1 MSDVVANGVQFHVQ
15 HLNPVS
21 AAERT
26 APPVVFLHGLG
37 MDNMASFYYTVA
49 GAVAK
54 TGAECILYDMR
65 GHGSSE
71 RPRTGYT
78 MEDSVADLTG
88 ILAALEIDGPVHL
101 VGNSYGGTIA
111 LDFAAVSPGR
121 AASLVLIEAHFNVDG
136 WSEQIAAERER
147 VAGVVA
153 EMGEENLQAWI
164 RRFGRKVVKMMDA
177 LTDLANHTSFYPDL
191 TRNRPIPA
199 EALRALTCPIRAVY
213 GERSDVPDYERQL
226 KDLLPH
232 ASLTVVE
239 GVGHSVL
246 MDATPQVREIV
257 LEWLASPEVSGS
269 GVRAAQTTEL
279 DRG

>member
-1 MSDVVANGVQFHVQ
+1 MSEVLANGVRFHVQ
-15 HLNPVS
+15 HLNPVP
-21 AAERT
+21 AGERT

-54 TGAECILYDMR
+54 TGAETVLYDLR

-78 MEDSVADLTG
+78 IEDSVEDLTG
-88 ILAALEIDGPVHL
+88 ILGALAIDGPVHL

-111 LDFAAVSPGR
+111 LDFAVTHPER
-121 AASLVLIEAHFNVDG
+121 AASIVLIEAHFNVDG

-191 TRNRPIPA
+191 TKNRPIPTD
-199 EALRALTCPIRAVY
+199 ALRALTCPVRAIY
-213 GERSDVPDYERQL
+213 GERSDVPDYRRQL
-226 KDLLPH
+226 NDLLPH

-239 GVGHSVL
+239 GAGHSVL

-257 LEWLASPEVSGS
+257 LEWLASPEVSG
-269 GVRAAQTTEL
+269 RAAPRAAEL
-279 DRG
+279 DPR

>member
-1 MSDVVANGVQFHVQ
+1 MSDVLANGVRFHVQ
-15 HLNPVS
+15 HLNP

-49 GAVAK
+49 GSVAK
-54 TGAECILYDMR
+54 TGTECILYDLR

-78 MEDSVADLTG
+78 MEDSVEDLRG
-88 ILAALEIDGPVHL
+88 ILDAIGITGPVHL
-101 VGNSYGGTIA
+101 IGNSYGGTIG
-111 LDFAAVSPGR
+111 LDFAVVHPDR
-121 AASLVLIEAHFNVDG
+121 VASIVLIEAHFNVDG
-136 WSEQIAAERER
+136 WSEQISAERER

-191 TRNRPIPA
+191 TKARPIPT
-199 EALRALTCPIRAVY
+199 ERLRALTCPIRAIY
-213 GERSDVPDYERQL
+213 GEESDVPDYSAQL
-226 KDLLPH
+226 HNLLPH
-232 ASLTVVE
+232 ATLTVVE

-246 MDATPQVREIV
+246 MDATPAVREIV
-257 LEWLASPEVSGS
+257 TEWLASQPTPGGGIVPPPRTGHIL
-269 GVRAAQTTEL
+269 R
-279 DRG
+279 

>member
-1 MSDVVANGVQFHVQ
+1 MEVVSNGVRLHVQ
-15 HLNPVS
+15 HLNPVP
-21 AAERT
+21 AGGRQ

-54 TGAECILYDMR
+54 TGAEAVLYDLR
-65 GHGSSE
+65 GHGDSE

-88 ILAALEIDGPVHL
+88 LLDALTIPGPVHL
-101 VGNSYGGTIA
+101 IGNSYGGTIA
-111 LDFAAVSPGR
+111 LDFAVASPER
-121 AASLVLIEAHFNVDG
+121 VASIVLIEAHFNVDG

-147 VAGVVA
+147 VAQVVA

-164 RRFGRKVVKMMDA
+164 RRFGRKVVKSMDA

-191 TRNRPIPA
+191 TKARPVPR
-199 EALRALTCPIRAVY
+199 EQLRALTCPVRAVY
-213 GERSDVPDYERQL
+213 GENSDVRDFSRQL
-226 KDLLPH
+226 ADLLPH

-257 LEWLASPEVSGS
+257 VNWLAEL
-269 GVRAAQTTEL
+269 GVGRCYQ
-279 DRG
+279 

>member
-1 MSDVVANGVQFHVQ
+1 MSEVRANGVRLHVQ
-15 HLNPVS
+15 HLNAVP
-21 AAERT
+21 AGERA

-37 MDNMASFYYTVA
+37 MDSMASFYYTIA

-54 TGAECILYDMR
+54 TGAEAVLYDLR

-78 MEDSVADLTG
+78 MEDSVADLEG
-88 ILAALEIDGPVHL
+88 LLDALEITGPVHL

-111 LDFAAVSPGR
+111 LDFAVSHPHR
-121 AASLVLIEAHFNVDG
+121 VASIVLIEAHFNVDG
-136 WSEQIAAERER
+136 WADQIAAERER

-164 RRFGRKVVKMMDA
+164 RRFGRKVVRMMDA

-191 TRNRPIPA
+191 TKARPIPRDR
-199 EALRALTCPIRAVY
+199 LRALTCPVRAVY
-213 GERSDVPDYERQL
+213 GEQSDVPDYTRRL
-226 KDLLPH
+226 ADLLPH
-232 ASLTVVE
+232 ATLTVVE

-246 MDATPQVREIV
+246 MDATPRVREIIV
-257 LEWLASPEVSGS
+257 DFLAGLPSGPCL
-269 GVRAAQTTEL
+269 R
-279 DRG
+279 

>member
-1 MSDVVANGVQFHVQ
+1 MSEVTANGVRFHIQ
-15 HLNPVS
+15 HLNPVP
-21 AAERT
+21 AEERT
-26 APPVVFLHGLG
+26 TPPVVFLHGLG

-54 TGAECILYDMR
+54 TGAECLLYDMR
-65 GHGSSE
+65 GHGSTE

-78 MEDSVADLTG
+78 MDDSVADLTCLLDEIG
-88 ILAALEIDGPVHL
+88 ITGPAHL

-111 LDFAAVSPGR
+111 LNFAVSAPER
-121 AASLVLIEAHFNVDG
+121 VASIVLIEAHFNVEG
-136 WSEQIAAERER
+136 WSEQITAERER

-191 TRNRPIPA
+191 TRTRDVPR
-199 EALRALTCPIRAVY
+199 EGLRSLTCPVRAIY
-213 GERSDVPDYERQL
+213 GENSDVPNYDRQL
-226 KDLLPH
+226 HDLLPN
-232 ASLTVVE
+232 ATLTVVK
-239 GVGHSVL
+239 GAGHSVL

-257 LEWLASPEVSGS
+257 LEFLASQASNS
-269 GVRAAQTTEL
+269 CSH
-279 DRG
+279 

>member
-1 MSDVVANGVQFHVQ
+1 MPEVIANGVRFHVQ
-15 HLNPVS
+15 HLNRP
-21 AAERT
+21 AGGPTERT

-49 GAVAK
+49 GAVGK
-54 TGAECILYDMR
+54 TGAECVLYDLR
-65 GHGSSE
+65 GHGDTE

-78 MEDSVADLTG
+78 MEDSIADLTG
-88 ILAALEIDGPVHL
+88 VLDALEISTPVHL

-111 LDFAAVSPGR
+111 LDFAVEHPER
-121 AASLVLIEAHFNVDG
+121 VASLVLIEAHFNVDG
-136 WSEQIAAERER
+136 WAEQIAAERQR
-147 VAGVVA
+147 VEAVVA

-191 TRNRPIPA
+191 TKARPI
-199 EALRALTCPIRAVY
+199 ERDRLRSLRMPIRAIY
-213 GERSDVPDYERQL
+213 GEKSDVPDYQRQL
-226 KDLLPH
+226 EDLLPH
-232 ASLTVVE
+232 ATLTVVE

-257 LEWLASPEVSGS
+257 VEWLAA
-269 GVRAAQTTEL
+269 RAADPCL
-279 DRG
+279 R

>member
-1 MSDVVANGVQFHVQ
+1 MSEVVANGVRLHVQ
-15 HLNPVS
+15 HLNP
-21 AAERT
+21 APAGGRE

-54 TGAECILYDMR
+54 TGAEAVLYDLR
-65 GHGSSE
+65 GHGDSE
-71 RPRTGYT
+71 RTRTGYT

-88 ILAALEIDGPVHL
+88 LLDALGITGPVHL

-111 LDFAAVSPGR
+111 LDFAVVNPARV
-121 AASLVLIEAHFNVDG
+121 ASIVLIEAHFNVEG
-136 WSEQIAAERER
+136 WAEQISAERER
-147 VAGVVA
+147 VAQVVA
-153 EMGEENLQAWI
+153 EMGEENLQAWV
-164 RRFGRKVVKMMDA
+164 RRFGRKVVKSMDA

-191 TRNRPIPA
+191 TRARPI
-199 EALRALTCPIRAVY
+199 ERDRLRALTCPIRAVY
-213 GERSDVPDYERQL
+213 GEQSDVPDYSRQL
-226 KDLLPH
+226 SDLLPH

-257 LEWLASPEVSGS
+257 VKWLAE
-269 GVRAAQTTEL
+269 QQ
-279 DRG
+279 

>member
-1 MSDVVANGVQFHVQ
+1 MSEVLANGVRFHVQ
-15 HLNPVS
+15 HLNPVP

-49 GAVAK
+49 GAIAK
-54 TGAECILYDMR
+54 TGAETMLYDLR

-78 MEDSVADLTG
+78 IEDSVADLTG
-88 ILAALEIDGPVHL
+88 ILGALDIDGPVHL

-111 LDFAAVSPGR
+111 LDFAVTHPER

-191 TRNRPIPA
+191 TKNRPIPTD
-199 EALRALTCPIRAVY
+199 ALRALTCPVRAIY
-213 GERSDVPDYERQL
+213 GERSDVPDYRRQL
-226 KDLLPH
+226 NDLLPH

-239 GVGHSVL
+239 GAGHSVL

-257 LEWLASPEVSGS
+257 LEWLASPEVSG
-269 GVRAAQTTEL
+269 RAAPRAAEL
-279 DRG
+279 DPR

>member
-1 MSDVVANGVQFHVQ
+1 MAEVIANGVRFHVQ
-15 HLNPVS
+15 HLNP
-21 AAERT
+21 AAAGERT

-54 TGAECILYDMR
+54 TGAECVLYDLR
-65 GHGSSE
+65 GHGDTE
-71 RPRTGYT
+71 RTRTGYT

-88 ILAALEIDGPVHL
+88 VLDGLGITTPVHL

-111 LDFAAVSPGR
+111 LDFAVMNPTR
-121 AASLVLIEAHFNVDG
+121 VASIVLIEAHFNVDG
-136 WSEQIAAERER
+136 WAEQIAAERTR
-147 VAGVVA
+147 VEGVVA

-191 TRNRPIPA
+191 TQARPI
-199 EALRALTCPIRAVY
+199 ERDRLRALTMPIRAVY
-213 GERSDVPDYERQL
+213 GEKSDVPDYQRQL
-226 KDLLPH
+226 NDLLPH
-232 ASLTVVE
+232 ATLTTVA

-257 LEWLASPEVSGS
+257 VEWLAAQASGPCL
-269 GVRAAQTTEL
+269 R
-279 DRG
+279 

>member
-1 MSDVVANGVQFHVQ
+1 MSEVLANGVRFHVQ
-15 HLNPVS
+15 HLNPVP
-21 AAERT
+21 AADRT

-54 TGAECILYDMR
+54 TGAETVLYDLR

-71 RPRTGYT
+71 RPRTGYS
-78 MEDSVADLTG
+78 MEDSIADLTG
-88 ILAALEIDGPVHL
+88 ILNAIGIDGPVHL

-111 LDFAAVSPGR
+111 LDFAAVHPER
-121 AASLVLIEAHFNVDG
+121 AASIVLIEAHFNVEG

-191 TRNRPIPA
+191 TKSRPIPTD
-199 EALRALTCPIRAVY
+199 ALRALTCPIRAIY
-213 GERSDVPDYERQL
+213 GERSDVPDYRRQL
-226 KDLLPH
+226 NDLLPH

-239 GVGHSVL
+239 GAGHSVL

-257 LEWLASPEVSGS
+257 LEWLASPEVSGAPAS
-269 GVRAAQTTEL
+269 RAAEL
-279 DRG
+279 DPR

>member
-1 MSDVVANGVQFHVQ
+1 MSEIVANGVQFHVQ
-15 HLNPVS
+15 HLNPLP

-49 GAVAK
+49 GSVAQRG
-54 TGAECILYDMR
+54 TECVLYDLR
-65 GHGSSE
+65 GHGSTE

-78 MEDSVADLTG
+78 MADSVADLT
-88 ILAALEIDGPVHL
+88 ALLDALDIGGPVHL

-111 LDFAAVSPGR
+111 LNFAATNRERV
-121 AASLVLIEAHFNVDG
+121 ASIVLIEAHFNVEG

-191 TRNRPIPA
+191 TKPGLVTSDD
-199 EALRALTCPIRAVY
+199 LRSLTCPIRAVY
-213 GERSDVPDYERQL
+213 GERSDVPDYSRQL
-226 KDLLPH
+226 ADMLPH
-232 ASLTVVE
+232 ATLTVVE
-239 GVGHSVL
+239 GAGHSVL
-246 MDATPQVREIV
+246 MDQTPQVREIV
-257 LEWLASPEVSGS
+257 LDWLAAQASGPCL
-269 GVRAAQTTEL
+269 R
-279 DRG
+279 

>member
-1 MSDVVANGVQFHVQ
+1 MSEVVSNGVRLHVQ
-15 HLNPVS
+15 HLNPV
-21 AAERT
+21 AAGERT

-54 TGAECILYDMR
+54 TGAEAVLYDLR
-65 GHGSSE
+65 GHGDSE

-78 MEDSVADLTG
+78 MEDSVADLAG
-88 ILAALEIDGPVHL
+88 LLDGLEITGPVHL
-101 VGNSYGGTIA
+101 IGNSYGGTIA
-111 LDFAAVSPGR
+111 LDFAVVSPAR
-121 AASLVLIEAHFNVDG
+121 VASIVLIEAHFNVDG
-136 WSEQIAAERER
+136 WSEQISAERER

-164 RRFGRKVVKMMDA
+164 RRFGRKVVKSMDA

-191 TRNRPIPA
+191 TKARPI
-199 EALRALTCPIRAVY
+199 ERDRLRALTCPIRAVY
-213 GERSDVPDYERQL
+213 GEQSDVPDYSRQL
-226 KDLLPH
+226 SDLLPH

-246 MDATPQVREIV
+246 MDAAPQVREIV
-257 LEWLASPEVSGS
+257 VKWLAEQS
-269 GVRAAQTTEL
+269 
-279 DRG
+279 

>member
-1 MSDVVANGVQFHVQ
+1 MPEVLANGVVFHVQ
-15 HLNPVS
+15 HLNPV
-21 AAERT
+21 AAQARS

-54 TGAECILYDMR
+54 TGTECLLYDLR

-78 MEDSVADLTG
+78 MEDSVADLT
-88 ILAALEIDGPVHL
+88 ALLDAVDITGPVHL

-111 LDFAAVSPGR
+111 LDFAVENPGR
-121 AASLVLIEAHFNVDG
+121 AASIVLIEAHFNVEG
-136 WSEQIAAERER
+136 WSEQIALERAR
-147 VAGVVA
+147 VADVVA

-164 RRFGRKVVKMMDA
+164 RRFGRKVVKMMDS

-191 TRNRPIPA
+191 TRARPIPA
-199 EALRALTCPIRAVY
+199 DRLRALTCPIRAVY
-213 GERSDVPDYERQL
+213 GEQSDVPDYTRQL
-226 KDLLPH
+226 TDLLPH
-232 ASLTVVE
+232 ATLTVVD

-246 MDATPQVREIV
+246 MDATAQVREIV
-257 LEWLASPEVSGS
+257 LEWLAAHPAPA
-269 GVRAAQTTEL
+269 R
-279 DRG
+279 

>member
-15 HLNPVS
+15 HLNPVP
-21 AAERT
+21 AGERT

-37 MDNMASFYYTVA
+37 MDNMASFYYTIA
-49 GAVAK
+49 GPVAK
-54 TGAECILYDMR
+54 HGVEAVLYDLR

-88 ILAALEIDGPVHL
+88 ILDALGIDGPVHL

-111 LDFAAVSPGR
+111 LDFAVLNPER
-121 AASLVLIEAHFNVDG
+121 AASIMLIEAHFNVEG

-164 RRFGRKVVKMMDA
+164 RRFGRKVTKMMDA

-191 TRNRPIPA
+191 TRARPIPTA
-199 EALRALTCPIRAVY
+199 ALRALTCPVRAIY
-213 GERSDVPDYERQL
+213 GEQSDVPDYERQL
-226 KDLLPH
+226 KDLLPN
-232 ASLTVVE
+232 AGLTVVE

-246 MDATPQVREIV
+246 IDATPRVREIV
-257 LEWLASPEVSGS
+257 VEWLAAQ
-269 GVRAAQTTEL
+269 AAGPCL
-279 DRG
+279 R

>member
-1 MSDVVANGVQFHVQ
+1 MSEVLANGVRFHVQ
-15 HLNPVS
+15 HLNPVP
-21 AAERT
+21 AEERT

-54 TGAECILYDMR
+54 TGAETVLYDLR

-71 RPRTGYT
+71 RPRTGYA
-78 MEDSVADLTG
+78 MEDSIADLNGLLTAIG
-88 ILAALEIDGPVHL
+88 IGGPVHL

-111 LDFAAVSPGR
+111 LDFAAVHPDR
-121 AASLVLIEAHFNVDG
+121 VASMVLIEAHFNVEG
-136 WSEQIAAERER
+136 WSEQIAAERQR
-147 VAGVVA
+147 VAAVVE
-153 EMGEENLQAWI
+153 EMGEENLQAWV

-177 LTDLANHTSFYPDL
+177 LSDLANHTSFYPDL
-191 TRNRPIPA
+191 TRSRPIPT

-213 GERSDVPDYERQL
+213 GERSDVPDYRRQL
-226 KDLLPH
+226 NDLLPH

-239 GVGHSVL
+239 GAGHSVL

-257 LEWLASPEVSGS
+257 LEWLASPEVAGR
-269 GVRAAQTTEL
+269 GAPTPRAPEL
-279 DRG
+279 DPR